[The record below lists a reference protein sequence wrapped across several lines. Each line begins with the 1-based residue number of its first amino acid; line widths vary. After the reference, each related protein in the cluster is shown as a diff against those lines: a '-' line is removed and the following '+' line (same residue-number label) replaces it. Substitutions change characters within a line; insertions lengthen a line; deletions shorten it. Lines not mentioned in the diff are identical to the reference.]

1 MSSAVER
8 LEPGLVRFRLV
19 SPTLAPVNV
28 YAMETGAGWVLFD
41 SGFTYSTDQLC
52 ACLAELGVG
61 PAEVAAVFYTH
72 THEDHMG
79 GGVSLGDAWG
89 CPQYVWEGTRPA
101 FENYYDYYDACESW
115 RVWLGRR
122 MAPSEWMER
131 LRQLSSGRSG
141 KAFRQGGD
149 GLLHGAVGVAFGE
162 AVTVGGRRFRCED
175 ARGHDPFHCV
185 WHDEACDRLVT
196 GDIVLGLPTPL
207 LERIGDNMTRYRATL
222 QRWQQA
228 PEPALIL
235 PGHGR
240 PSVGLG
246 RALER
251 SLGYLEAGYAL
262 TVGFLEAAEP
272 VEPLGAVLESFET
285 LGVAQFQVAFIRLA
299 NTMSQLDEMA
309 LAGLVEQREDL
320 RWRRTGPLPAYADYL
335 PLVERL

>member
-1 MSSAVER
+1 
-8 LEPGLVRFRLV
+8 
-19 SPTLAPVNV
+19 
-28 YAMETGAGWVLFD
+28 
-41 SGFTYSTDQLC
+41 
-52 ACLAELGVG
+52 
-61 PAEVAAVFYTH
+61 
-72 THEDHMG
+72 
-79 GGVSLGDAWG
+79 
-89 CPQYVWEGTRPA
+89 
-101 FENYYDYYDACESW
+101 
-115 RVWLGRR
+115 
-122 MAPSEWMER
+122 
-131 LRQLSSGRSG
+131 
-141 KAFRQGGD
+141 
-149 GLLHGAVGVAFGE
+149 VAFGE

-185 WHDEACDRLVT
+185 WHDEAYDRLVT

-285 LGVAQFQVAFIRLA
+285 LGPAQFQVAFIRLA

-309 LAGLVEQREDL
+309 LLGLVEQREDL
-320 RWRRTGPLPAYADYL
+320 RWRRTGPLPSYADYL

>member
-1 MSSAVER
+1 
-8 LEPGLVRFRLV
+8 
-19 SPTLAPVNV
+19 
-28 YAMETGAGWVLFD
+28 
-41 SGFTYSTDQLC
+41 
-52 ACLAELGVG
+52 
-61 PAEVAAVFYTH
+61 
-72 THEDHMG
+72 
-79 GGVSLGDAWG
+79 
-89 CPQYVWEGTRPA
+89 
-101 FENYYDYYDACESW
+101 
-115 RVWLGRR
+115 
-122 MAPSEWMER
+122 
-131 LRQLSSGRSG
+131 
-141 KAFRQGGD
+141 
-149 GLLHGAVGVAFGE
+149 
-162 AVTVGGRRFRCED
+162 
-175 ARGHDPFHCV
+175 
-185 WHDEACDRLVT
+185 VT

-285 LGVAQFQVAFIRLA
+285 LGPAQFQVAFIRLA

-309 LAGLVEQREDL
+309 LLGLVEQREDL
-320 RWRRTGPLPAYADYL
+320 LWRRTGPLPSYADYL